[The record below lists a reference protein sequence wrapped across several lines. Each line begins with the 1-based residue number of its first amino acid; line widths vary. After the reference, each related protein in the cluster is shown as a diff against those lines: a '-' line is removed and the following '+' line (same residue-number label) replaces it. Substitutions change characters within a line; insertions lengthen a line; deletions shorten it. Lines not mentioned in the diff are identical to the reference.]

1 MRDDITPVLISCQ
14 QRHHARS
21 ITLPQL
27 HSVGIHPR
35 VFLDHCQHD
44 PTRTGLH
51 AGEIG
56 NKWVAQRALAWAVK
70 QSKPIL
76 FLEDDIDPAE
86 DFLTGVRAAL
96 ESGGT
101 TYLYVNESEDR
112 MRDIYGPELATR
124 LQARTPTPVTAT
136 RALTYSGLF
145 GAQAVL
151 IPNAHARLVL
161 ETIPKARKAID
172 AALQSALTR
181 HHLPAFVITPNVVQH
196 RHDRTC
202 REPEEYAKRSTSFDC
217 PRGPP

>member
-1 MRDDITPVLISCQ
+1 MDEITPVLISCAA
-14 QRHHARS
+14 RHEARS
-21 ITLPQL
+21 ITLPQFHAL
-27 HSVGIHPR
+27 GIHPR

-44 PTRTGLH
+44 PNRTGLH

-56 NKWVAQRALAWAVK
+56 NKWVAERALTWAVK
-70 QSKPIL
+70 QGTPVL
-76 FLEDDIDPAE
+76 FLEDDIDPAP
-86 DFLTGVRAAL
+86 DFLDGLHAAL

-101 TYLYVNESEDR
+101 TYLYLNESEDR
-112 MRDIYGPELATR
+112 MRDIYGQPLAQR
-124 LQARTPTPVTAT
+124 LQAREPTPVTAT

-151 IPNAHARLVL
+151 MPNAHARLVL
-161 ETIPKARKAID
+161 ETIPKVRKAVD

-181 HHLPAFVITPNVVQH
+181 YRLPAFVITPNVVQH